1 MSKALTI
8 LHYDHDKK
16 SPVLTQLALR
26 AWMCWR
32 AADPPTFWAQKI
44 AHRRWWESEVGQLC
58 EDIRALGESGG
69 KTGSEAVDA
78 LIGKWC
84 PDAFRAG

>member
-1 MSKALTI
+1 MSKTLTI

-32 AADPPTFWAQKI
+32 AADPPNFL
-44 AHRRWWESEVGQLC
+44 AHKLARRRWWYPEVEQLR
-58 EDIRALGESGG
+58 EDIRALGESDG
-69 KTGSEAVDA
+69 KTGSAAVDA
-78 LIGKWC
+78 LIGRWWQ
-84 PDAFRAG
+84 DAFRAG